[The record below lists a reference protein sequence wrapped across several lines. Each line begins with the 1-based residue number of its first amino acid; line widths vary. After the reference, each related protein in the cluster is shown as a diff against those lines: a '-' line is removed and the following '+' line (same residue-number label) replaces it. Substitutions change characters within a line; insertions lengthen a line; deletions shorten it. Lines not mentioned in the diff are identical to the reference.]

1 MLKGVDK
8 EMKEEVKAYVVT
20 SGKGGVGKTTVT
32 ANIGAALALL
42 GYKVVLVDADV
53 GLRNLDLVL
62 GLENKIIF
70 DVSDVIEGRCRSYK
84 QALIKDK
91 RFSQGSLYL
100 LPAPQTKQK
109 EDIEPQAF
117 KNVIQEIKNDFDFI
131 FIDCPAGIEH
141 GFKMSVYAADEAI
154 VVTTP
159 DLSSIRDADRVI
171 ATLESLE
178 RFSPKLVINR
188 LKKHMVKKSQM
199 LSVEDILE
207 TLKIDLL
214 GIIPDDEYITI
225 STNHGEPVVLN
236 KSKPLAKYFINIAK
250 RLVDPS
256 VSIENPFNDSNLIEK
271 IASLVGIRKKL

>member
-1 MLKGVDK
+1 MLKGVDG
-8 EMKEEVKAYVVT
+8 EMNEEVKAYVVT

-42 GYKVVLVDADV
+42 GYKIVLVDADV

-91 RFSQGSLYL
+91 RFNQGSLYL

-141 GFKMSVYAADEAI
+141 GFKMAVYAADEAI

-225 STNHGEPVVLN
+225 STNHGEPVVLS

-256 VSIENPFNDSNLIEK
+256 VSIENPFNDSNFIEK
-271 IASLVGIRKKL
+271 IVSLVGIRKKL

>member
-1 MLKGVDK
+1 
-8 EMKEEVKAYVVT
+8 MKEEVKAYVVT

-91 RFSQGSLYL
+91 RFNQGSLYL

-236 KSKPLAKYFINIAK
+236 KSRPLAKYFINVAK

-271 IASLVGIRKKL
+271 IVSLVGLRKKL

>member
-1 MLKGVDK
+1 
-8 EMKEEVKAYVVT
+8 MKENTKAYVVT

-32 ANIGAALALL
+32 ANIGAALAFL
-42 GYKVVLVDADV
+42 GYKVVLIDADV

-70 DVSDVIEGRCRSYK
+70 DISDVIEGRCRSYK

-91 RFSQGSLYL
+91 RFTQGSLYL

-109 EDIEPQAF
+109 EDIDPQGF
-117 KNVIQEIKNDFDFI
+117 KDVVQEIKNDFDFV

-188 LKKHMVKKSQM
+188 LKKHMVKK
-199 LSVEDILE
+199 
-207 TLKIDLL
+207 
-214 GIIPDDEYITI
+214 I
-225 STNHGEPVVLN
+225 SNVI
-236 KSKPLAKYFINIAK
+236 S
-250 RLVDPS
+250 
-256 VSIENPFNDSNLIEK
+256 
-271 IASLVGIRKKL
+271 